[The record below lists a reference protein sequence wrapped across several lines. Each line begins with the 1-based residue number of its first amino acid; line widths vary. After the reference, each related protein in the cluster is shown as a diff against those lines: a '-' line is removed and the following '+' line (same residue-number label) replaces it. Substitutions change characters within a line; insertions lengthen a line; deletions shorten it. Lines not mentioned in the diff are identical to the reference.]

1 MAVDYHIA
9 VGFKG
14 IAVSPLT
21 FYSNSNNVVDS
32 EGNFKFSDPFNKA
45 EVKNPVYYV
54 LNNKIKIWPGY
65 GDGYSTD
72 PWYNTKYVTG
82 VRITSVMNPGLTTL
96 FDDGSN
102 PGRVWREHQQNEL
115 VQIAARKMTGNIE
128 SSNYEISQKEVE
140 NNM

>member
-1 MAVDYHIA
+1 M
-9 VGFKG
+9 
-14 IAVSPLT
+14 
-21 FYSNSNNVVDS
+21 
-32 EGNFKFSDPFNKA
+32 
-45 EVKNPVYYV
+45 

-72 PWYNTKYVTG
+72 PWYNNQYVTG

-96 FDDGSN
+96 FDNSAGGI
-102 PGRVWREHQQNEL
+102 GRVWSEHKQNEL